1 MKNKGFTLI
10 EVLVTALIASIVIG
24 GIMYFIAMSNKVMIK
39 STNEAR
45 VQSATLFVMN
55 KISNDV
61 KAGALIESKGDNG
74 FLISSPDGT
83 PMFLWGMPGGKIYR
97 KDFIAGS
104 GGFIKF
110 LPGLPDYWMKGTFR
124 HILNGGFDGVE
135 MELNLK
141 AIDTNGNYFASDLLS
156 NAYYC
161 RVDKSDL

>member
-10 EVLVTALIASIVIG
+10 EVLVTALIASIAIG
-24 GIMYFIAMSNKVMIK
+24 GIMYFIAMSNRVMIK

-45 VQSATLFVMN
+45 AQSATLFVMN
-55 KISNDV
+55 KIGNDV

-83 PMFLWGMPGGKIYR
+83 PMFLWGMPGGKAYR
-97 KDFIAGS
+97 RDYINGS
-104 GGFIKF
+104 GGYI
-110 LPGLPDYWMKGTFR
+110 LIPGLPDHWIKGTFR

-135 MELNLK
+135 LNLSLK
-141 AIDTNGNYFASDLLS
+141 AIDANGNYFASDSLS